1 MYHFKYNFGD
11 AFLYVRKR
19 RRNVMPNYSFED
31 QLTDFSSILRHFD
44 YDLQK
49 VEDFINKI
57 YDSEN
62 YKKEKNLKI
71 GKNGAKK
78 ENNN

>member
-1 MYHFKYNFGD
+1 MYHFKYNFGE
-11 AFLYVRKR
+11 AFFYVRKR
-19 RRNVMPNYSFED
+19 RRNIMPYYSFEQ
-31 QLTDFSSILRHFD
+31 QLTDFSSILRYFD

-62 YKKEKNLKI
+62 YKKEKI
-71 GKNGAKK
+71 
-78 ENNN
+78 